1 MRRALAALLLLASC
15 TLPTGAWAQQVA
27 GGHLAYAP
35 GYGFGHH
42 TGFRHQLDLGVMFR
56 LRGDRVGSK
65 DGLWSRGSG
74 LVAGPA
80 LQTAFGRSPTT
91 LMGEFGYGA
100 DTTLASV
107 AILGG
112 PAVRLYDGIGAGGT
126 ARIAADILFV
136 QVGLR
141 VGLIVLG
148 QSEANACLTLGI
160 GRF

>member
-1 MRRALAALLLLASC
+1 MRRAFAALTFVALC
-15 TLPTGAWAQQVA
+15 TLSPVAHAQQIA
-27 GGHLAYAP
+27 GGHLAYSP

-42 TGFRHQLDLGVMFR
+42 GGFRHQLDLGVMFR
-56 LRGDRVGSK
+56 LRGERVGSK
-65 DGLWSRGSG
+65 DGMWSRGSG

-107 AILGG
+107 AVLGG
-112 PAVRLYDGIGAGGT
+112 PALRLYDGIGAGGT
-126 ARIAADILFV
+126 ARVAVDVMFV

-141 VGLIVLG
+141 FGLIVLG
-148 QSEANACLTLGI
+148 RGEASACLTLGI

>member
-1 MRRALAALLLLASC
+1 M
-15 TLPTGAWAQQVA
+15 
-27 GGHLAYAP
+27 AYAP
-35 GYGFGHH
+35 GVGFGHYS
-42 TGFRHQLDLGVMFR
+42 GFRHQLDLGVVFR
-56 LRGDRVGSK
+56 LRGERVGSK
-65 DGLWSRGSG
+65 DGMWSRGSG

-91 LMGEFGYGA
+91 LMGEFGYGM

-112 PAVRLYDGIGAGGT
+112 PALRLYDGIGAGGT
-126 ARIAADILFV
+126 ARAAVDVMFV
-136 QVGLR
+136 QVGIR

-148 QSEANACLTLGI
+148 RSEANACLTLGV